1 MGDFLELIAAHT
13 WAGYVFG
20 IVLATLIA
28 RYVAKRFF
36 DRLERQAEK
45 THNLYDDAVL
55 FAARKPV
62 GWAIYVVGIAWA
74 ADVAGGESKA
84 EIFNYV
90 GVARQLAVIVLT
102 AWFALRFVAYME
114 RSIVDPTYAGG
125 AGRRMDATTAAV
137 SAKLVRAAIVITAFL
152 IALQTM
158 GVSVAG
164 VLAFGGIGG
173 IAVGFAARDLLAN
186 FFGALMIYLDRPFAT
201 GDWIRSPDRELE
213 GTVEDIGWRLTLIR
227 TFDQRP
233 LYVPNGIFNN
243 IAIENPSRMR
253 NRRIYE
259 TIGVRYD
266 DIEVLKDIIDDVRNM
281 LTTHPEIDTSR
292 TLMVNLVSFGASSV
306 DFFVYTFTKT
316 TVWEDFH
323 AIKEEI
329 LFRIAAIIESHKAEI
344 AYPTQTLL
352 LEDLHDPG

>member
-1 MGDFLELIAAHT
+1 MGDFLELINAHT

-20 IVLATLIA
+20 IVLATLVA
-28 RYVAKRFF
+28 RYAAKRIF
-36 DRLERQAEK
+36 DRLERQADK

-62 GWAIYVVGIAWA
+62 GWAIYVMGISFA
-74 ADVAGGESKA
+74 ADIAGGESQA
-84 EIFNYV
+84 EIFDYIGV
-90 GVARQLAVIVLT
+90 GRQLAAILLS
-102 AWFALRFVAYME
+102 AWFALRFVSFME
-114 RSIVDPTYAGG
+114 RSIADSTYAGRP
-125 AGRRMDATTAAV
+125 GRRMDATTAAV
-137 SAKLVRAAIVITAFL
+137 SAKLVRAAVVITAFL

-186 FFGALMIYLDRPFAT
+186 FFGALMIYLDRPFAV

-233 LYVPNGIFNN
+233 LYVPNGLFNS
-243 IAIENPSRMR
+243 ITIENPSRMR

-259 TIGVRYD
+259 TIGVRYN
-266 DIEVLKDIIDDVRNM
+266 DINALTDIIDDVREM
-281 LTTHPEIDTSR
+281 LKTHPEIDTSR
-292 TLMVNLVSFGASSV
+292 TLMVNLVSFGASSL

-323 AIKEEI
+323 AIKQDV
-329 LFRIAAIIESHKAEI
+329 LFRIAGIIESRGAEI
-344 AYPTQTLL
+344 AFPTQTLL
-352 LEDLHDPG
+352 LEDMHDPG

>member
-1 MGDFLELIAAHT
+1 MGDFLELITAHT

-20 IVLATLIA
+20 IVLLTLIV
-28 RYVAKRFF
+28 RYAAKRFF
-36 DRLERQAEK
+36 DRMEREAEK

-62 GWAIYVVGIAWA
+62 GWAIYVIGISWA
-74 ADVAGGESKA
+74 ADIAGGESQA
-84 EIFNYV
+84 EIFDYI
-90 GVARQLAVIVLT
+90 GVARQLAAILLT
-102 AWFALRFVAYME
+102 AWFALRFVSFME
-114 RSIVDPTYAGG
+114 RSITDPTYAGR

-137 SAKLVRAAIVITAFL
+137 SAKLVRAAVVITAFL

-186 FFGALMIYLDRPFAT
+186 FFGALMIYLDRPFAV

-233 LYVPNGIFNN
+233 LYVPNGLFNSVT
-243 IAIENPSRMR
+243 IENPSRMR

-259 TIGVRYD
+259 TIGVRYN
-266 DIEVLKDIIDDVRNM
+266 DINVLKEIIDDVRDM
-281 LTTHPEIDTSR
+281 LRNHPEIDTSR
-292 TLMVNLVSFGASSV
+292 TLMVNLVSFGASSL

-323 AIKEEI
+323 EIKEEI
-329 LFRIAAIIESHKAEI
+329 LFRIARIIESHEAEI
-344 AYPTQTLL
+344 AFPTQTLM
-352 LEDLHDPG
+352 LEEVHDPG

>member
-20 IVLATLIA
+20 IVLVTLVA
-28 RYVAKRFF
+28 RYLAKRFF
-36 DRLERQAEK
+36 DRLEREAEK

-62 GWAIYVVGIAWA
+62 GWAIYVMGISSA
-74 ADVAGGESKA
+74 ADVAGGESQA
-84 EIFNYV
+84 EIFNYI
-90 GVARQLAVIVLT
+90 GVARQLAAILLT
-102 AWFALRFVAYME
+102 AWFALRFVSFME
-114 RSIVDPTYAGG
+114 QSIADPTYAGR

-137 SAKLVRAAIVITAFL
+137 SAKLVRAAVVITAFL
-152 IALQTM
+152 IALQTL

-186 FFGALMIYLDRPFAT
+186 FFGALMVYLDRPFAV

-233 LYVPNGIFNN
+233 LYVPNGLFNSVT
-243 IAIENPSRMR
+243 IENPSRMR

-259 TIGVRYD
+259 TIGVRYN
-266 DIEVLKDIIDDVRNM
+266 DINALKDIIDDVREM
-281 LTTHPEIDTSR
+281 LRSHPEIDTSR
-292 TLMVNLVSFGASSV
+292 TLMVNLVSFGASSL

-323 AIKEEI
+323 VIKEEI
-329 LFRIAAIIESHKAEI
+329 LFRIARIIESHEAEI
-344 AYPTQTLL
+344 AYPTQTLQ
-352 LEDLHDPG
+352 LEEVHDPG

>member
-1 MGDFLELIAAHT
+1 MGDFLELIAANT

-20 IVLATLIA
+20 VVLLTLIA

-36 DRLERQAEK
+36 DRLERQAQK

-55 FAARKPV
+55 FAARRPV
-62 GWAIYVVGIAWA
+62 GWAIYAFGISWA
-74 ADVAGGESKA
+74 ADVAGGQSRA
-84 EIFNYV
+84 EIFDYI
-90 GVARQLAVIVLT
+90 GVARQLAAILLT
-102 AWFALRFVAYME
+102 AWFALRFVSTME
-114 RSIVDPTYAGG
+114 RSISDASYTGG

-137 SAKLVRAAIVITAFL
+137 SAKLVRAAVVITAFL

-186 FFGALMIYLDRPFAT
+186 FFGALMIYLDRPFAV

-213 GTVEDIGWRLTLIR
+213 GTVEDIGWRMTQIR

-233 LYVPNGIFNN
+233 LYVPNGLFNS
-243 IAIENPSRMR
+243 IAVENPSRMQ

-259 TIGVRYD
+259 TIGVRYGD
-266 DIEVLKDIIDDVRNM
+266 VNVLRNIIDDVRNM
-281 LTTHPEIDTSR
+281 LKTHPEIDTSR
-292 TLMVNLVSFGASSV
+292 TLMVNLVSFGASSL

-323 AIKEEI
+323 VIKEEI
-329 LFRIAAIIESHKAEI
+329 LFKIADIIESHKAEM

-352 LEDLHDPG
+352 LEEVHDPG

>member
-114 RSIVDPTYAGG
+114 RSIVDPLMR
-125 AGRRMDATTAAV
+125 AGR
-137 SAKLVRAAIVITAFL
+137 
-152 IALQTM
+152 
-158 GVSVAG
+158 VAG
-164 VLAFGGIGG
+164 W
-173 IAVGFAARDLLAN
+173 
-186 FFGALMIYLDRPFAT
+186 MRPPR
-201 GDWIRSPDRELE
+201 RS
-213 GTVEDIGWRLTLIR
+213 
-227 TFDQRP
+227 
-233 LYVPNGIFNN
+233 
-243 IAIENPSRMR
+243 APSWSAPR
-253 NRRIYE
+253 
-259 TIGVRYD
+259 
-266 DIEVLKDIIDDVRNM
+266 
-281 LTTHPEIDTSR
+281 S
-292 TLMVNLVSFGASSV
+292 
-306 DFFVYTFTKT
+306 
-316 TVWEDFH
+316 
-323 AIKEEI
+323 
-329 LFRIAAIIESHKAEI
+329 
-344 AYPTQTLL
+344 
-352 LEDLHDPG
+352 

>member
-1 MGDFLELIAAHT
+1 MSDFLELIAVHT

-20 IVLATLIA
+20 VVLLTLVA
-28 RYVAKRFF
+28 RYAAKRFF
-36 DRLERQAEK
+36 DRVQRQAEK
-45 THNLYDDAVL
+45 THNRYDDAVL
-55 FAARKPV
+55 FAARKPA
-62 GWAIYVVGIAWA
+62 GWAIYVFGISWA
-74 ADVAGGESKA
+74 AQIAGGQSEA
-84 EIFNYV
+84 GIFDYV
-90 GVARQLAVIVLT
+90 GTARQLAAIWLM
-102 AWFALRFVAYME
+102 AWFALRFVSIME
-114 RSIVDPTYAGG
+114 KSIPDASYTGR

-137 SAKLVRAAIVITAFL
+137 SAKLVRAAVIITALL

-186 FFGALMIYLDRPFAT
+186 FFGALMIYLDRPFAV

-233 LYVPNGIFNN
+233 LYVPNGLFNSV
-243 IAIENPSRMR
+243 AVENPSRMK

-259 TIGVRYD
+259 TIGVRYG
-266 DIEVLKDIIDDVRNM
+266 DIDVLKNIIDDVRNM
-281 LTTHPEIDTSR
+281 LKTHPEIDTSR
-292 TLMVNLVSFGASSV
+292 TLMVNLVSFGASSL

-323 AIKEEI
+323 VIKEEI
-329 LFRIAAIIESHKAEI
+329 LFKIADIIESHKAEM

-352 LEDLHDPG
+352 LGEVHDP

>member
-1 MGDFLELIAAHT
+1 MGEFLELITAHT

-20 IVLATLIA
+20 IVLLTLIA
-28 RYVAKRFF
+28 RYAAKRFF
-36 DRLERQAEK
+36 DRMEREAEK

-62 GWAIYVVGIAWA
+62 GWAIYVIGISWA
-74 ADVAGGESKA
+74 ADIAGGESQA
-84 EIFNYV
+84 EIFNYI
-90 GVARQLAVIVLT
+90 GVVRQLAAILLT
-102 AWFALRFVAYME
+102 AWFALRFVSFME
-114 RSIVDPTYAGG
+114 RSITDPTYEGR

-137 SAKLVRAAIVITAFL
+137 SAKLVRAAVVITAFL

-186 FFGALMIYLDRPFAT
+186 FFGALMIYLDRPFAV

-233 LYVPNGIFNN
+233 LYVPNGLFNSVT
-243 IAIENPSRMR
+243 IENPSRMR

-259 TIGVRYD
+259 TIGVRYN
-266 DIEVLKDIIDDVRNM
+266 DINVLKEIIDDVRDM
-281 LTTHPEIDTSR
+281 LKNHPEIDTSR
-292 TLMVNLVSFGASSV
+292 TLMVNLVSFGASSL

-323 AIKEEI
+323 VIKEEI
-329 LFRIAAIIESHKAEI
+329 LLRIARIIESHQAEI
-344 AYPTQTLL
+344 AYPTQTLQ
-352 LEDLHDPG
+352 LEEVHDPG

>member
-1 MGDFLELIAAHT
+1 MGDFLELITAHT

-20 IVLATLIA
+20 IVLLTLIA

-36 DRLERQAEK
+36 DRLEREAEK

-62 GWAIYVVGIAWA
+62 GWAIYVIGISWA
-74 ADVAGGESKA
+74 ADIASGQSKA
-84 EIFNYV
+84 EIFNYI
-90 GVARQLAVIVLT
+90 GVARQLAAIVLM
-102 AWFALRFVAYME
+102 AWFALRFVSYME
-114 RSIVDPTYAGG
+114 KSISDPGYVGR

-137 SAKLVRAAIVITAFL
+137 SAKLVRAAVVITAFL

-186 FFGALMIYLDRPFAT
+186 FFGALMIYLDRPFAV

-233 LYVPNGIFNN
+233 LYVPNGLFNSVM
-243 IAIENPSRMR
+243 IENPSRMR

-259 TIGVRYD
+259 TIGVRYN
-266 DIEVLKDIIDDVRNM
+266 DINVLKNIIDDVREM
-281 LTTHPEIDTSR
+281 LRTHPEIDTSR
-292 TLMVNLVSFGASSV
+292 TLMVNLVSFGASSL

-323 AIKEEI
+323 VIKEEI
-329 LFRIAAIIESHKAEI
+329 LFRIARIIESHGAEI
-344 AYPTQTLL
+344 AFPTQTLM
-352 LEDLHDPG
+352 LEEVHDPG

>member
-1 MGDFLELIAAHT
+1 MGDFLELFAAHT
-13 WAGYVFG
+13 WAVYVFG
-20 IVLATLIA
+20 IVLLTLIA

-36 DRLERQAEK
+36 DRLEREAEK

-62 GWAIYVVGIAWA
+62 GWAIYVMGIAWA
-74 ADVAGGESKA
+74 ADIAGGQAKA
-84 EIFNYV
+84 EIFNYI
-90 GVARQLAVIVLT
+90 GVARQLAVILLT
-102 AWFALRFVAYME
+102 AWFALRFVSFME
-114 RSIVDPTYAGG
+114 RSITDPAYAGR

-137 SAKLVRAAIVITAFL
+137 SAKLVRAAVVITAFL

-186 FFGALMIYLDRPFAT
+186 FFGALMVYLDRPFAV

-233 LYVPNGIFNN
+233 LYVPNGLFNSVT
-243 IAIENPSRMR
+243 IENPSRMR

-259 TIGVRYD
+259 TIGLRYND
-266 DIEVLKDIIDDVRNM
+266 VNVLKDIIDDVRDM
-281 LTTHPEIDTSR
+281 LTNHPEIDTSR
-292 TLMVNLVSFGASSV
+292 TLMVNLVSFGASSL

-323 AIKEEI
+323 VIKEEI
-329 LFRIAAIIESHKAEI
+329 LFRIARIIESHGAEI
-344 AYPTQTLL
+344 AFPTQTLQ
-352 LEDLHDPG
+352 LEEVHDPG